1 MPADGAGSCGLGWS
15 PLVSQPWL
23 LESTS
28 GRPLSGIGSC
38 CEHQR
43 GASWLCPEAPSP
55 ACPAPPPCPA
65 LLWRSAVCL
74 GAGQCQTRGCCCVW
88 SVHSIE
94 GPSLGL
100 GVTPGRGSGCPPGRS
115 EEEPQSLVPGGR
127 AVGKQLPHLL
137 AVALLSPTRR
147 LTRRTCPGGPGPSI
161 APVKPVCY
169 DPSLRRRTRTLSPW
183 SQATVL
189 FSHLSPSS
197 PVPQTPWVL
206 PVKPQRVAPEPVRH
220 GRRFAS
226 VWVVTKPN
234 GLPLPH
240 LPGRGEG
247 LITWPVGAP
256 PTLPRHLWPLGTWPL
271 PGAHLASRGGTN
283 TGQLAASKLEEAAPS
298 QRAGSQVCPPRTRS

>member
-65 LLWRSAVCL
+65 LLWPSAVCL

-115 EEEPQSLVPGGR
+115 EEEPHSLAPGGR

-161 APVKPVCY
+161 APVKPVCLTQPEAQ
-169 DPSLRRRTRTLSPW
+169 DTDSVPLVPGHCPLLPSVPK
-183 SQATVL
+183 
-189 FSHLSPSS
+189 FPSAPDS
-197 PVPQTPWVL
+197 VGVACQTS
-206 PVKPQRVAPEPVRH
+206 ES
-220 GRRFAS
+220 G
-226 VWVVTKPN
+226 
-234 GLPLPH
+234 
-240 LPGRGEG
+240 
-247 LITWPVGAP
+247 
-256 PTLPRHLWPLGTWPL
+256 
-271 PGAHLASRGGTN
+271 PGASAPWTQACFCVGCHQAQWAAAATLAWEG
-283 TGQLAASKLEEAAPS
+283 
-298 QRAGSQVCPPRTRS
+298 